1 MHDTSWSGGEG
12 CGFATETAEAPLSW
26 EEALIHQFGA
36 KPRGIQPSMSFGY
49 LRPTMDS
56 VKKCSL
62 KRAIKRAARDGT
74 CWYKGK
80 CYTLSDLQPAHVPS
94 PVADSRT
101 YVMPPTPPS
110 MHDQTTC
117 NARHQNRRY
126 LRYLCWNGGG
136 MSQHR
141 LDELKIWCQGQCID
155 ILILTETR
163 WRFSNEWSDAN

>member
-56 VKKCSL
+56 VKKRSL

-74 CWYKGK
+74 CCYKGK
-80 CYTLSDLQPAHVPS
+80 MLHALRLAACTCAQP
-94 PVADSRT
+94 
-101 YVMPPTPPS
+101 
-110 MHDQTTC
+110 Q
-117 NARHQNRRY
+117 
-126 LRYLCWNGGG
+126 L
-136 MSQHR
+136 
-141 LDELKIWCQGQCID
+141 
-155 ILILTETR
+155 LTVGLM
-163 WRFSNEWSDAN
+163 